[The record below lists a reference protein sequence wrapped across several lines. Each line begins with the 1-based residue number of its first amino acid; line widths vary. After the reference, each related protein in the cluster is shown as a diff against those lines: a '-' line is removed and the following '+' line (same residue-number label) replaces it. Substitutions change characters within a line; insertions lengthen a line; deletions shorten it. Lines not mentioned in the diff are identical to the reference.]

1 MQMKQR
7 WQMRKCVM
15 YKRSALVLLIDA
27 IYRHYYFIDILLY
40 GAGDPSHL
48 GLVALGRAPWA
59 ALGIDREET
68 N

>member
-1 MQMKQR
+1 
-7 WQMRKCVM
+7 M

-48 GLVALGRAPWA
+48 GLFALGRAPWA
-59 ALGIDREET
+59 ALGIDQEET